1 MSESTAVY
9 KGPYPPDHPE
19 DPSDLKMDKLYET
32 KLKYPLLPWSLLLIS
47 KLFSTLPLDITIQ
60 GGVTA
65 KYNVFQLIYSIVVIV
80 GTVYHIYITPY
91 VFNSL
96 QYEAEEFNITSSSV
110 YYRTVQISF
119 PIVISV
125 AALVSK
131 FTTLFMLRKYIMK
144 LYKSLYYSDLYNS
157 TIFID
162 SNVRFLQLY
171 ESHVTIINILYFN
184 YMYFSSIQVYITELQ
199 FLILAYGLYI
209 RFQDINLYLYDVIR
223 ANSVFYNSNYKKEY
237 FYTKLLVKDCTKP
250 PPRSVLRSTKLG
262 PVPNASSV
270 MDAYSLNLKCNTV
283 SNLRTAHIF
292 LCDSL
297 VYLNSIY
304 DYSLMFSLVCL
315 FITTLLD
322 IYYEFF
328 GIVVNEEGHTQIRTY
343 LWIIQYIVRF
353 ISVIQMCDIT
363 SGEAKKARSLI
374 ANICNRHLDV
384 NTKEELMLFTNH
396 ISSRNIE
403 FSAGGF
409 FNLNTHLITSAIAAG
424 TTYLVILVQFNSAS
438 DNKD

>member
-162 SNVRFLQLY
+162 SN
-171 ESHVTIINILYFN
+171 
-184 YMYFSSIQVYITELQ
+184 
-199 FLILAYGLYI
+199 
-209 RFQDINLYLYDVIR
+209 DINLYLYDVIR

-250 PPRSVLRSTKLG
+250 PPRSVLKSTKLG